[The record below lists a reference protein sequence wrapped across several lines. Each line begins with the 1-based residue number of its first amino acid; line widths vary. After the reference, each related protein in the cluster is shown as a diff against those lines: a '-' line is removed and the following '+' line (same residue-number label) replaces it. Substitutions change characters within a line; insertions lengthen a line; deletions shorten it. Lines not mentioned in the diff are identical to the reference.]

1 MNRKLTLVAY
11 LAVVFLL
18 VVGCAPRIVLLGD
31 QTQPLQE
38 FTLEGRE
45 KGKVLVVSIEG
56 KITDDPEQDLLGE
69 KPSMVQEVVS
79 QLRQAEKD
87 DQVKAVVLKIDSP
100 GGSVTASD
108 VLYHEIAAFKKR
120 TGTKIVVSM
129 MDMATSGGYYVAL
142 PADSIVAHPTTLT
155 GSVGVI
161 FLQPKVDGLMEKIGV
176 SVDVNKSGKN
186 KDIGSPFRP
195 STAEEKRILQN
206 LTDQL
211 GNRFVNL
218 VKKHRG
224 IDGKN
229 LDEVASAKV
238 FLGEDALKLGLL
250 DELGYVSDALKK
262 AKELAGLPEDAR
274 VVVYRRTQYANDN
287 VYNPATSW
295 TGGRIPALVDLGL
308 PASMSHVTAG
318 FYYLWPAA
326 AADR

>member
-1 MNRKLTLVAY
+1 
-11 LAVVFLL
+11 
-18 VVGCAPRIVLLGD
+18 
-31 QTQPLQE
+31 
-38 FTLEGRE
+38 
-45 KGKVLVVSIEG
+45 
-56 KITDDPEQDLLGE
+56 
-69 KPSMVQEVVS
+69 
-79 QLRQAEKD
+79 
-87 DQVKAVVLKIDSP
+87 
-100 GGSVTASD
+100 
-108 VLYHEIAAFKKR
+108 
-120 TGTKIVVSM
+120 
-129 MDMATSGGYYVAL
+129 
-142 PADSIVAHPTTLT
+142 LT

-195 STAEEKRILQN
+195 STEEEKRILQN